1 MENSVTK
8 SECIE
13 TSEKTK
19 EKKGYLGK
27 FDLYTIGVGQAI
39 GSGVLTLIGP
49 AILLTGQSAWLAYV
63 AACIWGF
70 FMIAPIPWITS
81 TLKLGG
87 GFYSLIGD
95 LAGKRLA
102 GMYAVGFLPQTINL
116 ATYGVAIGMYAN
128 SLWPSLNS
136 KWIGVIALSAFFII
150 NLCGVDVM
158 AKAQKIM
165 VVLLFVAL
173 GLFIVMGVL
182 QIKNPVMDITA
193 PKFFS
198 NGGKG
203 FFAAIMLYVYSTNG
217 YSCIMNYGKQAKNAK
232 RDIPKALLYCIPTLM
247 IIYGGVA
254 LVASGVL
261 PLDKVAGQ
269 PLTLVAQQILH
280 PSMFFVFM
288 LGGPILALSSS
299 INSTISNNCIPVAQS
314 CKDGWLPKSWASQ
327 NRRGAY
333 WKLMTFTYLMGIL
346 PVLFDFSISEVVN
359 NIMLLASCVA
369 FLQIYAY
376 YQLPR
381 KHPEA
386 WEKSPMHISNKMYYF
401 ICTLSLI
408 AYIAIFINSCTSL
421 RLPVVIISLVAI
433 IICMAYGWFRS
444 ENPKVKMETSVW
456 EE

>member
-1 MENSVTK
+1 MNNSK
-8 SECIE
+8 SEQ
-13 TSEKTK
+13 KTT
-19 EKKGYLGK
+19 GFLGR

-63 AACIWGF
+63 AACVWGF

-87 GFYSLIGD
+87 GFYSVIGD

-116 ATYGVAIGMYAN
+116 ATYGVAIGMYAT
-128 SLWPSLNS
+128 SLWPSLNA
-136 KWIGVIALSAFFII
+136 KWIGCAALSLFFII
-150 NLCGVDVM
+150 NLFGVDVM

-165 VVLLFVAL
+165 VILLFAAL
-173 GLFIVMGVL
+173 GLFIVLGVV
-182 QIKNPVMDITA
+182 QINNPVMNFTA
-193 PKFFS
+193 PDFFS
-198 NGGKG
+198 EGGSG
-203 FFAAIMLYVYSTNG
+203 FYAAIMLYVYSTNG

-232 RDIPKALLYCIPTLM
+232 LDIPRALFYCIPTLV
-247 IIYGGVA
+247 IVYGGVA
-254 LVASGVL
+254 LVATGVL
-261 PLDKVAGQ
+261 PLDQVAGQ
-269 PLTLVAQQILH
+269 PLTMVAQKILH
-280 PSMFFVFM
+280 PSLFVIFM

-314 CKDGWLPKSWASQ
+314 CKDGWLPKSWAST
-327 NRRGAY
+327 NRYGAY

-346 PVLFDFSISEVVN
+346 PVMLDFSISQVVN

-376 YQLPR
+376 FQLPKR
-381 KHPEA
+381 HPEA
-386 WEKSPMHISNKMYYF
+386 WAKSPMHIPDKAYYG
-401 ICTLSLI
+401 ICTLSLL
-408 AYIAIFINSCTSL
+408 AYVCIFLNSCLSL
-421 RLPVVIISLVAI
+421 TIPVLVISLAAI
-433 IICMAYGWFRS
+433 VVCMIYGWFRS
-444 ENPKVKMETSVW
+444 SSPEVNMEISVW